1 MAVSVELLRVNPA
14 LLPLRVP
21 PEFEKSMLF
30 ANAAVGKPMAKSVKS
45 ITRLMLTPYL
55 PQDGG
60 AKAVRLHIEQKNY
73 TPKLRRVRDGCC
85 NHAIARFE
93 RRRGF

>member
-1 MAVSVELLRVNPA
+1 MMLPTAVRVEPLRVNPA

-30 ANAAVGKPMAKSVKS
+30 ANPAVGKPMAKSVKS

-60 AKAVRLHIEQKNY
+60 GKAVRLHVE
-73 TPKLRRVRDGCC
+73 
-85 NHAIARFE
+85 
-93 RRRGF
+93 